1 MSDYAARVKE
11 KILSGDCSADKGE
24 KKCLNQFML
33 KFLK

>member
-1 MSDYAARVKE
+1 MSDYAAHLKE

-33 KFLK
+33 RFLK